1 MAEITGG
8 ELLLRCVQREGI
20 EFVIGITDE
29 GYHTIQHHCADYG
42 FRHVAPRHEAA
53 AAHIAQGIF
62 KTSGAMSLVL
72 AGGGPGTA
80 NVLSGVICA
89 LAEGVPMLVVTAQRR
104 AEVVYPSKPGIFQAM
119 DQQEM
124 FRPVTKWNAV
134 VHQWERIPEI
144 VSRAFREALAGRPGP
159 VHIDMTDTIMN
170 ATGDDGS
177 VEVLDPAQYRS
188 TVPAEPTLSE
198 TAHLVDLIRDAK
210 CPVLMAGVGVLNSE
224 GWGEFRELV
233 ELLDCPAL
241 TSGHGHTALPDD
253 HPNHLRPGSEG
264 HWAARREAD
273 LVIAF
278 GTCLGEVDLPF
289 DKYWGGADQKL
300 VQVDI
305 DPRNIGLHRRLHR
318 GVVADAGAALRR
330 LLAAV
335 KEAGIAASDGSE
347 AARFRAMSD
356 SAAQAMMGDIEA
368 SFAADRVHPAQV
380 ILAMQSVFPTDAINV
395 ADGGNTGMFNRALRD
410 FSTPRTQVGN
420 YEFGHLGTGIPH
432 AIGAKLANPER
443 DVVCS
448 TGDGAAGFNI
458 MELETAVRDRVK
470 ITVVVNAEGS
480 WSMEEMLHLEADVP
494 EDRYRSTYMSPT
506 RWDVIAEGMGCH
518 GEYVEQADQLVPA
531 LERARQHEGAA
542 LVCVK
547 TDREMNLHPPGTEVF
562 GEVYTGSED

>member
-8 ELLLRCVQREGI
+8 ELLLRCVQREDI
-20 EFVIGITDE
+20 RFMVGITDE
-29 GYHTIQHHCADYG
+29 GYHTMQHHCADYG
-42 FRHVAPRHEAA
+42 LRHFAPRHEAA
-53 AAHIAQGIF
+53 AAHIAQGIY
-62 KTSGAMSLVL
+62 KTSGAMSLVV

-104 AEVVYPSKPGIFQAM
+104 ADVVYPSKPGIFQAM

-170 ATGDDGS
+170 ATGDEES
-177 VEVLDPAQYRS
+177 VEVLDPTQYRS
-188 TVPAEPTLSE
+188 TVPAEPALSE
-198 TAHLVDLIRDAK
+198 IAYLVNLIRDAR

-224 GWGEFRELV
+224 AAGVFRELV

-264 HWAARREAD
+264 QWAARREAD

-289 DKYWGGADQKL
+289 DKYWGDADQKL
-300 VQVDI
+300 VQVDV

-318 GVVADAGAALRR
+318 GIVADAGAALRR

-335 KEAGIAASDGSE
+335 QEAGIGASDGAD
-347 AARFRAMSD
+347 AARYRAMND
-356 SAAQAMMGDIEA
+356 SSAQQMLGGIEA
-368 SFAADRVHPAQV
+368 SYADGRVHPAQV
-380 ILAMQSVFPTDAINV
+380 ILAIQEAFPSDAINV
-395 ADGGNTGMFNRALRD
+395 ADGGNTGMYNRALRD

-432 AIGAKLANPER
+432 AIGARLANAER
-443 DVVCS
+443 EVVCS

-458 MELETAVRDRVK
+458 MELETAVREQVK

-494 EDRYRSTYMSPT
+494 EDRYRSTFMSPT
-506 RWDVIAEGMGCH
+506 RWDVVAEGMGCH
-518 GEYVEQADQLVPA
+518 GEYVDDVAQLLPA
-531 LERARQHEGAA
+531 LQRARQEERPS
-542 LVCVK
+542 LVCVR

-562 GEVYTGSED
+562 GEVYTGPED